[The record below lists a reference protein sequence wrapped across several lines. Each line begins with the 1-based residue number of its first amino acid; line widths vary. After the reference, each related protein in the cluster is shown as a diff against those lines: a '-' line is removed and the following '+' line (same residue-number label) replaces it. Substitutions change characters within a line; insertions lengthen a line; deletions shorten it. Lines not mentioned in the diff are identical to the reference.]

1 MYDIPENDPAWD
13 LYRDEDW
20 IKDPNI
26 SQDIKNYAAMVSMVD
41 YNVGQV
47 LDLLKELGL
56 EKDTI
61 VFLLEITEARTGS
74 VPRIIPEDFL
84 VQM

>member
-47 LDLLKELGL
+47 LDLLKDLGL
-56 EKDTI
+56 EKDTK
-61 VFLLEITEARTGS
+61 VFFTR
-74 VPRIIPEDFL
+74 DN
-84 VQM
+84 